1 MSADNLHL
9 LPGAGRRAPGLT
21 EQLEE
26 TCVPMIS
33 NYKGIIPAIACPF
46 TPDHKIDEPA
56 LRRHAAWLG
65 SQPGIVAV
73 MTNGHTGEVFSLLP
87 RERAEVTRIVASELE
102 GRIPVISSV
111 VCEGLLDAK
120 EQAQMACDAGA
131 KGLDVMPPHHWLRF
145 GLRHDHVMQYFDNLS
160 TVGLDLVAH
169 VYPAW
174 TRASYSTAV
183 MADLARLPYLQ
194 AFKVGQRDM
203 NKYAAD
209 ILAIRDADPTKA
221 ILTCHDEYLL
231 ASMVQGVDGALVGFA
246 TFIPGLIN
254 DLWEAVKAGDLKRAM
269 QVQALITPLKDA
281 VYGGGEP
288 TGEAH
293 ARMKMGMYLA
303 GVLDAP
309 TVRPPTEAPDE
320 QEIARLR
327 AAVANAGLLKR

>member
-1 MSADNLHL
+1 M
-9 LPGAGRRAPGLT
+9 PT
-21 EQLEE
+21 
-26 TCVPMIS
+26 IS

-46 TPDHKIDEPA
+46 TPDYKIDEPA

-65 SQPGIVAV
+65 AQPGIVAV

-203 NKYAAD
+203 NKYASD
-209 ILAIRDADPTKA
+209 IKAIRDANPSKA

-254 DLWEAVKAGDLKRAM
+254 DLWEAVKVGDLKRAM
-269 QVQALITPLKDA
+269 QVQAVITPLKDA